1 MNPEMTPSLTIK
13 SFRFTAAV
21 VPLERPVHTASGS
34 VEVSPLVLID
44 LVTEEGVT
52 GHAYVFCYT
61 MLAHVPVFETLK
73 NLEPLLIGQSADPVN
88 VRKILDGAFRLVG
101 DQGFAGMAVA
111 GIDMACWDALAR
123 AADLPL
129 NRLLGGNNTSPL
141 QTYDSLGM
149 IAPDKI
155 EGVLQQSLDAG
166 FRAVKIK
173 VGFPD
178 VATDVEV
185 VRRGRAVLGDDVD
198 FMVDYNQSLAVPE
211 AISRIQKLQEFNLLW
226 IEEPVLATAHEDS
239 ATIRK
244 AVDTP
249 IQLGENWWGPADMK
263 LSLDYGASDFVMPD
277 VMKIGGV
284 SGWKKAA
291 AMAEAEGL
299 PMSSHLF
306 SEISAQLLL
315 ITPTGHY
322 LEYLDVASAVL
333 QTPLQIEDGAAIV
346 PDRAGSGIEWD
357 EDTVKHYQV

>member
-1 MNPEMTPSLTIK
+1 MNQELTI
-13 SFRFTAAV
+13 SAINFTAAV
-21 VPLERPVHTASGS
+21 VPLDRPVHTASGS
-34 VEVSPLVLID
+34 VEVSPLILID
-44 LVTEEGVT
+44 LLTEEGVT
-52 GHAYVFCYT
+52 GHAYLFCYT
-61 MLAHVPVFETLK
+61 PLAHKPVFETLL
-73 NLEPLLIGQSADPVN
+73 NLEPLLIGQKADPVN

-123 AADLPL
+123 AAELPL
-129 NRLLGGNNTSPL
+129 NRLLGGNNSSPL
-141 QTYDSLGM
+141 ATYDSLGM
-149 IAPDKI
+149 IAPDNI
-155 EGVLQQSLDAG
+155 ESVLQETLDAG
-166 FRAVKIK
+166 FKAVKIK
-173 VGFPD
+173 LGFPD
-178 VATDVEV
+178 VATDIEV

-198 FMVDYNQSLAVPE
+198 FMVDYNQSLRAPE
-211 AISRIQKLQEFNLLW
+211 AISRIQKLSEFDLLW

-239 ATIRK
+239 ATVRSSVNT
-244 AVDTP
+244 A

-306 SEISAQLLL
+306 CEISAHLMLV
-315 ITPTGHY
+315 TPTRHY

-333 QTPLQIEDGAAIV
+333 QSPLQIEDGAAIV
-346 PDRAGSGIEWD
+346 PDRPGSGLEWD
-357 EDTVKHYQV
+357 LDAVKHYQV